1 LTHKGALRTRLAL
14 FLALTVLTGG
24 LWPLFRPTPVHAAV
38 STNAAALLL
47 TAAGNAGTITAAQ
60 GDVRLNLIDAATAAV
75 TISGTWVATVQ
86 FEGTVDGTNWVA
98 VNAYVPSTL
107 AAVTSTTANG
117 TWIIPAA
124 ALGTIRVR
132 SSAFTSGTIAVT
144 IRNVGGSFVVPG
156 GSGTVTAT
164 QGTPAADG
172 SANAWKVQ
180 GAVAQ
185 AGTITGVNPVAIGIN
200 DGSSVLRYLAGIN
213 QANATPGNGIAAF
226 SPTVWDGTNFQKQLQ
241 ASAATGT
248 AGTGLLGSGQ
258 MVFDLAGGTNYIRQA
273 GDTSGRAM
281 SVGAAANGAAV
292 AGNPLLIAGSDA
304 TNARSLLTDTSGR
317 LNMVGA
323 AASGA
328 AVAGNPLLM
337 GISDGTN
344 VQIPKQITSATATT
358 GTGLLGTGPAL
369 FDTVGGTN
377 YVRQAGDGSGRAMVV
392 GAGASGSALVG
403 NPILIAGSDA
413 TNARSLLTDTSGRLV
428 VGGAQADNAALA
440 GNPLRTGLSDGTNIQ
455 SARQMA
461 DSVGA
466 VAATGYGGA
475 GLYLRVGAGD
485 YRLLAA
491 ANAITDGNSGAN
503 SAAASGYFFNGS
515 NWDRTRSN
523 VNAIIHASA
532 ATGTGTV
539 NTDVTNYNARFFTV
553 HVNVTN
559 FNGGTVL
566 TKLQQQD
573 ANGVFTDI
581 PGATT
586 GAVATPNTDIF
597 LTVGPNTWP
606 ANTAANFYANFPL
619 PRLIRIVTT
628 TATAT
633 VTFSNAYEMGGG
645 F

>member
-1 LTHKGALRTRLAL
+1 VEFTLPFRSICEQVVAKTGLPPMMLGLQWQAGERIGADQAKLLSARIDAIRQAL
-14 FLALTVLTGG
+14 E
-24 LWPLFRPTPVHAAV
+24 PD
-38 STNAAALLL
+38 
-47 TAAGNAGTITAAQ
+47 AAQ
-60 GDVRLNLIDAATAAV
+60 GDVRLNLIDASTAAV

-86 FEGTVDGTNWVA
+86 FEGTVDGSNWVA

-107 AAVTSTTANG
+107 AAVTSATANG
-117 TWIIPAA
+117 TWIVPAA

-144 IRNVGGSFVVPG
+144 IRNVGGSFFSPASAG
-156 GSGTVTAT
+156 TTTVTAT

-200 DGSSVLRYLAGIN
+200 DGSSVLRYAAGVN
-213 QANATPGNGIAAF
+213 QVNATTGNGLLAMA
-226 SPTVWDGTNFQKQLQ
+226 PMAWDGTNFQKALQ

-248 AGTGLLGSGQ
+248 AGTGLMGAGQ
-258 MVFDLAGGTNYIRQA
+258 LLFDLAGGTNYIRQA

-281 SVGAAANGAAV
+281 SVGAAADNAAL
-292 AGNPLLIAGSDA
+292 AGNPLRI
-304 TNARSLLTDTSGR
+304 
-317 LNMVGA
+317 
-323 AASGA
+323 
-328 AVAGNPLLM
+328 

-344 VQIPKQITSATATT
+344 IQTPKQVTSATGTT
-358 GTGLLGTGPAL
+358 GTGLLGVGNLL
-369 FDTVGGTN
+369 FDSVGGTN
-377 YVRQAGDGSGRAMVV
+377 YVRQTGDGSGRAMVV
-392 GAGASGSALVG
+392 GAAATGAAV
-403 NPILIAGSDA
+403 
-413 TNARSLLTDTSGRLV
+413 
-428 VGGAQADNAALA
+428 A
-440 GNPLRTGLSDGTNIQ
+440 GNPVL
-455 SARQMA
+455 
-461 DSVGA
+461 VGA
-466 VAATGYGGA
+466 TDGSAVATSLQVQSNAQPN
-475 GLYLRVGAGD
+475 LRVGIFAS
-485 YRLLAA
+485 ASQA
-491 ANAITDGNSGAN
+491 SVNSGADGMN
-503 SAAASGYFFNGS
+503 GAIAGLNVIAPSYGFNGTTS
-515 NWDRTRSN
+515 DRNRNN

-532 ATGTGTV
+532 VTGTGTV
-539 NTDVTNYNARFFTV
+539 NTDVTNYNARFFIV
-553 HVNVTN
+553 HVNVTL

-628 TATAT
+628 TATAS

-645 F
+645 Y

>member
-107 AAVTSTTANG
+107 AAVTSATANG
-117 TWIIPAA
+117 TWIVPAA

-144 IRNVGGSFVVPG
+144 IRNVGGSFFSPASAG
-156 GSGTVTAT
+156 TTTVTAT

-200 DGSSVLRYLAGIN
+200 DGSSVLRYAAGVN
-213 QANATPGNGIAAF
+213 QVNATTGNGLLAMA
-226 SPTVWDGTNFQKQLQ
+226 PMAWDGTNFQKALQ

-248 AGTGLLGSGQ
+248 AGTGLMGAGQ
-258 MVFDLAGGTNYIRQA
+258 LLFDLAGGTNYIRQA

-281 SVGAAANGAAV
+281 SVGAAADNAAL
-292 AGNPLLIAGSDA
+292 AGNPLRI
-304 TNARSLLTDTSGR
+304 
-317 LNMVGA
+317 
-323 AASGA
+323 
-328 AVAGNPLLM
+328 

-344 VQIPKQITSATATT
+344 IQTPKQITSATGTT

-392 GAGASGSALVG
+392 GAAAAGAAV
-403 NPILIAGSDA
+403 
-413 TNARSLLTDTSGRLV
+413 
-428 VGGAQADNAALA
+428 A
-440 GNPLRTGLSDGTNIQ
+440 GNPVLVGITDGTNAQ
-455 SARQMA
+455 TWKQGSASTATQGGTGYAGVVPLMEHAAGDFRSFTTAGFTSDGGSMSGLLGVQQYVYNGA
-461 DSVGA
+461 STGVGA
-466 VAATGYGGA
+466 D
-475 GLYLRVGAGD
+475 RV
-485 YRLLAA
+485 RNNL
-491 ANAITDGNSGAN
+491 S
-503 SAAASGYFFNGS
+503 
-515 NWDRTRSN
+515 
-523 VNAIIHASA
+523 AIIHASA
-532 ATGTGTV
+532 VTGTGTV
-539 NTDVTNYNARFFTV
+539 NTDVVNYNARFITV
-553 HVNVTN
+553 NADVTLYNAGNVTI
-559 FNGGTVL
+559 
-566 TKLQQQD
+566 KLQEQD
-573 ANGVFTDI
+573 ANGIFTDI
-581 PGATT
+581 PTATT
-586 GAVATPNTDIF
+586 GAVSTGQGVR

-606 ANTAANFYANFPL
+606 ANASPVFYANQHL

-628 TATAT
+628 VAAAS
-633 VTFSNAYEMGGG
+633 VTFSEAYELGGG